1 MNATEAV
8 GLIEE
13 DVNHAPQD
21 AVVYAISRARLAK
34 AVQLALEGSRRMAK
48 SILDAEAETGLIGTG
63 SWVGRMMKQHELED
77 QETFHSSDA

>member
-1 MNATEAV
+1 MNAIEAV

-34 AVQLALEGSRRMAK
+34 AVQLALDGSRRMAK
-48 SILDAEAETGLIGTG
+48 SILDAEAETGLIGCRWGNYSVTAG
-63 SWVGRMMKQHELED
+63 NFSR
-77 QETFHSSDA
+77 SDT